1 MSRANEQAFNYALGA
16 ALRAITP
23 RWHTDPDRVLVKR
36 TDVLSARALRPDL
49 LIQDAW
55 SPPLV
60 IETSFQGPDADPDA
74 EARLEK
80 VVQRSGES
88 IDTAFAVHIPEVF
101 RPLSPSQM
109 EAKLIAGAP
118 LGYAVHRYS
127 SEQGHSRWPTSGY
140 LSGTVRHLATLLPAA
155 AVHKEKVAE
164 VAGAVAT
171 LLKQAADVLH
181 QDLPSHLRDEFV
193 RDVWQRSP
201 LTGLRVIMV
210 LWLDATL
217 ARSFLHQHHVSGA
230 GLTREGY
237 TSRIPLRE
245 HVRSWQEIL
254 ARNWRPIFAPAV
266 ATLQQAM
273 DAHVQATTR
282 ALDYVEQAREII
294 EQESLGRYIN
304 VGAEMFP
311 ILSEDRKE
319 AAAFYTQP
327 ATAELLAGLTLPYD
341 LLSPEAWG
349 DAQLFEHRTLADLTC
364 GTGTLLRAG
373 YRRIVSFHEFA
384 GGTPNSC
391 SIMHRTAMEQGLVGT
406 DISPI
411 AAHLT
416 SSSLA
421 ALSTGEPYAHSN
433 IGWLSV
439 GGKEGRAGALEYF
452 SQDSDT
458 GLADLFGQAG
468 GISAGVAAPGSPVV
482 VVEDASIDWILM
494 NPPYSRTRGG
504 QSAFDVAGLTEQDRK
519 ACQERWG
526 RLTASEPCDKR
537 AGMAASFL
545 VLASKKVKP
554 GGRIGFV
561 LPLTAALAESWA
573 VTRQRMEQWFDD
585 LTAVAVVGG
594 QALGQHALSADTHME
609 EMLLV
614 GTRREANLTDSPSC
628 SIRCVTLYG
637 APTRMGEAGEIA
649 RAIADTGRRCS
660 TGSEPIHVG
669 GDEIG
674 LLSVFETDGQGSP
687 WSAVGVRRPDL
698 VRAALNLVQG
708 LLRFN
713 ECSAPLAVP
722 ITTVE
727 KLFSVGPTHDLIGHP
742 FNATSKRGAFA
753 MHPVRGP
760 VDAIGADRALWAAD
774 SQRQRRLE
782 VQPTHKGTTPDAV
795 GSDAERQAMRQQHST
810 VFYARNMRWTSQAL
824 VAAST
829 AQPVMGGSSWTALLH
844 DDGRVR
850 QAFALWANSTLGMLV
865 HWTQGQR
872 TQLGRSRTQ
881 VAAVRNM
888 PCPKLDALGEEHL
901 NQAAKNFERL
911 KDQVLMPACQAHADE
926 VRKTL
931 DRAVLQMLRMDTP
944 EAHAAVDTLRLLW
957 CCEPSVHGG
966 NRKAVNLLKAH
977 NLIA

>member
-1 MSRANEQAFNYALGA
+1 MSRANEQAFNYALGG
-16 ALRAITP
+16 ALRKITP
-23 RWHTDPDRVLVKR
+23 RWRTDPDRVLVER
-36 TDVLSARALRPDL
+36 SGIFSARGLRPDL

-55 SPPLV
+55 SRPLV
-60 IETSFQGPDADPDA
+60 IEASFQGPDADRDA
-74 EARLEK
+74 EARLGK
-80 VVQRSGES
+80 MLQHSGES
-88 IDTAFAVHIPEVF
+88 IRTAFALHIPGAF
-101 RPLSPSQM
+101 RQQSRPQM
-109 EAKLIAGAP
+109 EAELIDGAP
-118 LGYAVHRYS
+118 IHYAVHRRLPH
-127 SEQGHSRWPTSGY
+127 EQHSRWPTSRY
-140 LSGTVRHLATLLPAA
+140 LSGTVRNLSALLPAA
-155 AVHKEKVAE
+155 AVHKETVAE
-164 VAGAVAT
+164 VATKVAT
-171 LLKQAADVLH
+171 LLKGAADVLH
-181 QDLPSHLRDEFV
+181 HNLPTHLRKDFV
-193 RDVWQRSP
+193 QGVSQRYP

-210 LWLDATL
+210 LWLNAAL
-217 ARSFLHQHHVSGA
+217 ARSFLHQSQVPGA
-230 GLTREGY
+230 HLSRDEITM
-237 TSRIPLRE
+237 RIPVRE
-245 HVRSWQEIL
+245 HLRSWQKIL
-254 ARNWRPIFAPAV
+254 ALNWRPIFAPAV
-266 ATLQQAM
+266 TTLQQAM
-273 DAHVQATTR
+273 DAHVPATAR
-282 ALDYVEQAREII
+282 ALDSVEQAREII
-294 EQESLGRYIN
+294 EQERLGREIN

-341 LLSPEAWG
+341 LACLNEWA
-349 DAQLFEHRTLADLTC
+349 DARLFEHRTLADLTC

-373 YRRIVSFHEFA
+373 YRRIRSFHEYG
-384 GGTPNSC
+384 GGTEDSC
-391 SIMHRTAMEQGLVGT
+391 EILHKTAMEKGLVGT

-421 ALSTGEPYAHSN
+421 ALGTGKPYAHSN

-439 GGKEGRAGALEYF
+439 GGDAGRTGALEYF
-452 SQDSDT
+452 SQESHT
-458 GLADLFGQAG
+458 GLADLFGEAG
-468 GISAGVAAPGSPVV
+468 GVSTGVAAPGSPVV

-504 QSAFDVAGLTEQDRK
+504 QSAFDVAGLTEQERK
-519 ACQERWG
+519 ACQARWG
-526 RLTASEPCDKR
+526 MLTKSEPCNKQ

-554 GGRIGFV
+554 GGRVGFV

-573 VTRQRMEQWFDD
+573 VTRQRMEQWFED

-594 QALGQHALSADTHME
+594 QALGQDALSADTHME
-609 EMLLV
+609 EMLLI
-614 GTRREANLTDSPSC
+614 GTRRRLRQHPPSP
-628 SIRCVTLYG
+628 IQCVTLYES
-637 APTRMGEAGEIA
+637 PTRMGEAGEIA

-660 TGSEPIHVG
+660 AGSEPIHVG

-698 VRAALNLVQG
+698 VRAALDLGHG
-708 LLRFN
+708 LLRFGDY
-713 ECSAPLAVP
+713 EAPLSVP
-722 ITTVE
+722 VTTVE
-727 KLFSVGPTHDLIGHP
+727 GLFSVGPTHHLVGHLHTAS
-742 FNATSKRGAFA
+742 FTCGAFA
-753 MHPVRGP
+753 MHPVRGG
-760 VDAIGADRALWAAD
+760 VDAMGPDRALWAAD
-774 SQRQRRLE
+774 SQRQQSLE
-782 VQPTHKGTTPDAV
+782 VKPTHKGTAPSSV
-795 GSDAERQAMRQQHST
+795 GSDAERQAMRQHRST

-824 VAAST
+824 VAAAT

-844 DDGRVR
+844 KDGRVR

-881 VAAVRNM
+881 IAAVRNM
-888 PCPKLDALGEEHL
+888 PCPKLDALDEEHL

-931 DRAVLQMLRMDTP
+931 DRAVLQMMGLDTP
-944 EAHAAVDTLRLLW
+944 VAHAAVDTLRLLW

-966 NRKAVNLLKAH
+966 NRKAVNLLKACKVMT
-977 NLIA
+977 